1 MKKITSLILISAL
14 SIGIALAGEGN
25 ENLYTKLKANHTES
39 FSMSLSKDMIDFFD
53 MDLDFN
59 GKEKLI
65 TGDFH
70 EGRLLVL
77 KDVQSTTSITSVFN
91 SEKYELIED
100 KEEKMNSD
108 NGEVYLYIKRN
119 GKNVSEAHFVVM
131 NDEGKVTVLPV
142 IGNMQVKNK

>member
-1 MKKITSLILISAL
+1 MKKITSLLLISAL

-131 NDEGKVTVLPV
+131 NDEGKVTVLSV

>member
-1 MKKITSLILISAL
+1 MKKITSLLLISAL

-77 KDVQSTTSITSVFN
+77 KDVQSTTSITSIFN

-131 NDEGKVTVLPV
+131 NDEGKVTVLSV

>member
-1 MKKITSLILISAL
+1 MLISAL

-77 KDVQSTTSITSVFN
+77 KDVQSTTSITSIFN

-119 GKNVSEAHFVVM
+119 GKNVSEAHFFVM